1 MMKSGFKK
9 TLRGW
14 TTTRIETWAMPGVRK
29 IATKT
34 KPQSFYLYHGS
45 LAMDLK
51 MEGLKVPP
59 VYWTDGDID
68 WEKVMS
74 LISPT

>member
-1 MMKSGFKK
+1 
-9 TLRGW
+9 
-14 TTTRIETWAMPGVRK
+14 
-29 IATKT
+29 
-34 KPQSFYLYHGS
+34 
-45 LAMDLK
+45 